1 MPGCDNAPP
10 AASGRKERHRPVGM
24 LRRLFVLAAIAGIAV
39 VVAKKLGIMGGDDE
53 PIEFASDSGFADSS
67 ADGDLADGGEDH
79 AAD

>member
-1 MPGCDNAPP
+1 MG
-10 AASGRKERHRPVGM
+10 K

-53 PIEFASDSGFADSS
+53 PIEYAPDSGFADGS